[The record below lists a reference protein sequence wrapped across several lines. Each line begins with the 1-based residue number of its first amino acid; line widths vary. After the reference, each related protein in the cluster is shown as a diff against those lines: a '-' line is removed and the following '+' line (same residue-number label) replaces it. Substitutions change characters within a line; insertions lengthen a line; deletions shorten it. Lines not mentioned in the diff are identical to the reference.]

1 MFKLNFNNMAILKTL
16 LLNLT
21 SYVTTQQLEWIVQQI
36 EDLKKET
43 RRMSAV
49 VLRMTASTQS
59 QKSNLYSGKGAT
71 LRKMKTFK
79 MQCSTFIPLFIHF
92 STSAMFHAHFIFSSK
107 CRNYFPVFF
116 DGYDQI
122 QTDPL

>member
-1 MFKLNFNNMAILKTL
+1 MSKLNFYKKEILKTL

-21 SYVTTQQLEWIVQQI
+21 SCLPLTQQLEWIVQQI

-49 VLRMTASTQS
+49 VLRMTASSQS

-71 LRKMKTFK
+71 LKLLETF
-79 MQCSTFIPLFIHF
+79 
-92 STSAMFHAHFIFSSK
+92 
-107 CRNYFPVFF
+107 
-116 DGYDQI
+116 
-122 QTDPL
+122 

>member
-1 MFKLNFNNMAILKTL
+1 MAILKTL

-49 VLRMTASTQS
+49 VLRMTAGAHS
-59 QKSNLYSGKGAT
+59 QNSNLYSGKGAT
-71 LRKMKTFK
+71 LRQLKTFK
-79 MQCSTFIPLFIHF
+79 MPCSTFILLFIHF
-92 STSAMFHAHFIFSSK
+92 STSAMFYAHFIF
-107 CRNYFPVFF
+107 
-116 DGYDQI
+116 
-122 QTDPL
+122 

>member
-49 VLRMTASTQS
+49 VLRMTAGAHS
-59 QKSNLYSGKGAT
+59 QNSNLYSGKGAT
-71 LRKMKTFK
+71 LRPLKTFK
-79 MQCSTFIPLFIHF
+79 MPCSTFILLFIHF
-92 STSAMFHAHFIFSSK
+92 STSAMFYAHFIF
-107 CRNYFPVFF
+107 
-116 DGYDQI
+116 
-122 QTDPL
+122 